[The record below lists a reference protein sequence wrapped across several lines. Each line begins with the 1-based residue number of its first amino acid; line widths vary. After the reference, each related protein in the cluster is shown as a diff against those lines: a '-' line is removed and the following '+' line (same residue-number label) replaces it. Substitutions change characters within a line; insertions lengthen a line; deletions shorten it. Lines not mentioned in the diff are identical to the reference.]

1 MGWGQERKGKEERVR
16 GFEWAI
22 LTLRGMRKNK
32 MGWKKMRG
40 RKSAYVW
47 FQKILVKKKFKYNL
61 N

>member
-1 MGWGQERKGKEERVR
+1 MIGEGEQWVGGQERKGKEERVR

-40 RKSAYVW
+40 RKSG
-47 FQKILVKKKFKYNL
+47 
-61 N
+61 